1 MGGRALALAALL
13 TALSVSLTACGSDGG
28 RLSAH
33 EFARRATRSCGWAD
47 RHASVPLIPPIDDS
61 RSVRAIT
68 RLVHIERHALQELH
82 DLQPPKRLTARVD
95 EWLATIDQ
103 LVVEA
108 EFLGESLR
116 HGDARVAE
124 AVAVRAARLAL
135 RAQVLAAALGVRGCA
150 MPTPP
155 PVDPP
160 DE

>member
-1 MGGRALALAALL
+1 LGGRALALVALL
-13 TALSVSLTACGSDGG
+13 TALSVCLTACGSDGG

-33 EFARRATRSCGWAD
+33 EFTRRATRSCAWAD
-47 RHASVPLIPPIDDS
+47 RHASALLIPPIDDH
-61 RSVRAIT
+61 RSVRALT
-68 RLVHIERHALQELH
+68 RLVDIERHALNELQ
-82 DLQPPKRLTARVD
+82 DLRPPKHLTARVD

-108 EFLGESLR
+108 EFLRHSLR
-116 HGDARVAE
+116 HRDHRVAE

-135 RAQVLAAALGVRGCA
+135 RAQVLAGALGVRGCT

-155 PVDPP
+155 PVDPS